1 MPTTSEHP
9 EQRNVLSEIG
19 TTTANFLSHGL
30 TETQR
35 KIFYRLLVDLF
46 VDNPQRRQSQV
57 KKGSDTNESI
67 STSTGN

>member
-1 MPTTSEHP
+1 MLTSNVPDH
-9 EQRNVLSEIG
+9 RNVMSETS

-46 VDNPQRRQSQV
+46 VDNPERKRSQV
-57 KKGSDTNESI
+57 KAKGSDNNESI
-67 STSTGN
+67 STSS